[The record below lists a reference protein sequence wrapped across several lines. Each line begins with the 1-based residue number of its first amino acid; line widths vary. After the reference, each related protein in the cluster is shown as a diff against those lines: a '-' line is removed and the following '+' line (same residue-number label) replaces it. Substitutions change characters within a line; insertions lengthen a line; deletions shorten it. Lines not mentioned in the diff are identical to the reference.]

1 MVGINLIDNARK
13 AINIYCKKMN
23 YKQES
28 EIEVKLTNDRCGL
41 SVSAV
46 DESGYEHMI
55 RTFVEYGGLYPFLKD
70 RCEIDVKVNEL
81 LKEGE

>member
-13 AINIYCKKMN
+13 AINVYCKKMD

-28 EIEVKLTNDRCGL
+28 EIEIEFTNVGCRL
-41 SVSAV
+41 RANAV
-46 DESGYEHMI
+46 DESEHEHII
-55 RTFVEYGGLYPFLKD
+55 RVFIEDGGLYPFLRD
-70 RCEIDVKVNEL
+70 ECEIDVKVNEL

>member
-13 AINIYCKKMN
+13 AINVYCKKMD

-28 EIEVKLTNDRCGL
+28 EIEIEFTNVGCRL
-41 SVSAV
+41 RASVM
-46 DESGYEHMI
+46 DESEHEHTI
-55 RTFVEYGGLYPFLKD
+55 RVFIEDGGLHQFLKD

-81 LKEGE
+81 LKEGK